1 MDIFAFPPLAALL
14 DAAYGAL
21 AGLSSVLEPLAGASA
36 AALAVVLVT
45 LLVRALLIPVGI
57 SQARAE
63 QTRARLAPRLRE
75 LQRRHKKN
83 PERLQKE
90 MLELYRSE
98 NTSPFAGML
107 PVLAQA
113 PVVGLLYTL
122 FLHPVIAGHPNDL
135 LSHDLFG
142 APLGTSLVSAV
153 FGGTASPATLLV
165 FGALAV
171 IMLVVAEISR
181 RVFRPAPAPDAADSP
196 LSSPAMLRIAGALH
210 YLTVVFAAFVPL
222 AAALY
227 LTVTVVWTLVQRMI
241 LRRRYPLPEIAPQKT
256 SGKRAGTTSGTDS
269 TTTSGSAS
277 RAAGAGR

>member
-1 MDIFAFPPLAALL
+1 MDIFAFPPLTFLL

-21 AGLSSVLEPLAGASA
+21 AGLSSLLEPLAGASA

-45 LLVRALLIPVGI
+45 LLVRALLIPVGV
-57 SQARAE
+57 SQAKAE

-113 PVVGLLYTL
+113 PVVGILYTL
-122 FLHPVIAGHPNDL
+122 FIRPDIAGHANDL
-135 LSHDLFG
+135 LTHDLFG

-153 FGGTASPATLLV
+153 FGGTATPETLLV
-165 FGALAV
+165 FGALIVVMIA
-171 IMLVVAEISR
+171 VAEITR
-181 RVFRPAPAPDAADSP
+181 RVFRPAPVDDDSP
-196 LSSPAMLRIAGALH
+196 LNSPTMLRVTSALH
-210 YLTVVFAAFVPL
+210 YLTAVFAVFVPL

-227 LTVTVVWTLVQRMI
+227 LTVTVVWTLVQRML
-241 LRRRYPLPEIAPQKT
+241 LRRRYPLPVP
-256 SGKRAGTTSGTDS
+256 
-269 TTTSGSAS
+269 
-277 RAAGAGR
+277 AGASA

>member
-1 MDIFAFPPLAALL
+1 MDIFAFPPLTALL
-14 DAAYGAL
+14 DAAYGTL
-21 AGLSSVLEPLAGASA
+21 AGLASFLEPLAGASS

-45 LLVRALLIPVGI
+45 LLVRALLIPVGF
-57 SQARAE
+57 SQAKAE

-122 FLHPVIAGHPNDL
+122 FIRPEIAGHPNDL
-135 LSHDLFG
+135 LTHDLFG
-142 APLGTSLVSAV
+142 APLGTSLVSSV
-153 FGGTASPATLLV
+153 FGGTASPSTLLV
-165 FGALAV
+165 FGVLIV
-171 IMLVVAEISR
+171 IMLVVADITR
-181 RVFRPAPAPDAADSP
+181 RVFTPAPIEGDSP
-196 LSSPAMLRIAGALH
+196 LNSPTMLRVTSALH
-210 YLTVVFAAFVPL
+210 YLTALFAVFVPL

-227 LTVTVVWTLVQRMI
+227 LTVTVVWTLVQRTL
-241 LRRRYPLPEIAPQKT
+241 LRRRYPLPVPAVV
-256 SGKRAGTTSGTDS
+256 
-269 TTTSGSAS
+269 
-277 RAAGAGR
+277 AA

>member
-1 MDIFAFPPLAALL
+1 MDIFAFPPLTFLL

-21 AGLSSVLEPLAGASA
+21 AGLSALLEPLAGASA

-45 LLVRALLIPVGI
+45 LLVRALLIPVGV

-113 PVVGLLYTL
+113 PVVGILYTL
-122 FLHPVIAGHPNDL
+122 FIRPEIAGHPNDL
-135 LSHDLFG
+135 LTHDLFG

-153 FGGTASPATLLV
+153 FGGTAAPETLWV
-165 FGALAV
+165 FGALIAV
-171 IMLVVAEISR
+171 MVAVAEISR
-181 RVFRPAPAPDAADSP
+181 RVFRPAPVDDDSP
-196 LSSPAMLRIAGALH
+196 LNSPAMLRLTSALH
-210 YLTVVFAAFVPL
+210 YLTAVFAMFVPL

-227 LTVTVVWTLVQRMI
+227 LTVTVVWTLVQRML
-241 LRRRYPLPEIAPQKT
+241 LRRRYPLPVPAVV
-256 SGKRAGTTSGTDS
+256 
-269 TTTSGSAS
+269 
-277 RAAGAGR
+277 GA

>member
-1 MDIFAFPPLAALL
+1 MDIFAFPPLTALL
-14 DAAYGAL
+14 DAAYGVL
-21 AGLSSVLEPLAGASA
+21 AGLASLLEPLAGASS

-45 LLVRALLIPVGI
+45 LLVRALLIPVGF

-122 FLHPVIAGHPNDL
+122 FIRAEIAGHPNDL
-135 LSHDLFG
+135 LTHDLFG
-142 APLGTSLVSAV
+142 APLGTSLVSSV
-153 FGGTASPATLLV
+153 FGGTASPSTLLV
-165 FGALAV
+165 FGVLIV
-171 IMLVVAEISR
+171 IMLVVADITR
-181 RVFRPAPAPDAADSP
+181 RVFTPAPIEGDSP
-196 LSSPAMLRIAGALH
+196 LNSQTMLRVTSALH
-210 YLTVVFAAFVPL
+210 YLTAVFAVFVPL

-227 LTVTVVWTLVQRMI
+227 LTVTVVWTLVQRAL
-241 LRRRYPLPEIAPQKT
+241 LRRRYPLPV
-256 SGKRAGTTSGTDS
+256 
-269 TTTSGSAS
+269 SAVV
-277 RAAGAGR
+277 AA

>member
-14 DAAYGAL
+14 DAAHGAL
-21 AGLSSVLEPLAGASA
+21 AGLATLVDPLAGASA

-45 LLVRALLIPVGI
+45 LLVRALLIPVGF

-75 LQRRHKKN
+75 LQRRQRKN

-113 PVVGLLYTL
+113 PIVGILYTL
-122 FLHPVIAGHPNDL
+122 FIRPEIAGHPNDL
-135 LSHDLFG
+135 LTHDLFG
-142 APLGTSLVSAV
+142 APLGTSLLSAV
-153 FGGTASPATLLV
+153 FGGTASASTLLV
-165 FGALAV
+165 FGALIAV
-171 IMLVVAEISR
+171 MLVVAEITR
-181 RVFRPAPAPDAADSP
+181 RVFRPAPVEGDSP
-196 LSSPAMLRIAGALH
+196 LNSPTMLRVTGALH
-210 YLTVVFAAFVPL
+210 YLTAVFAVFVPL

-227 LTVTVVWTLVQRMI
+227 LTVTVVWTLVQRVL
-241 LRRRYPLPEIAPQKT
+241 LRRRYPLAVP
-256 SGKRAGTTSGTDS
+256 
-269 TTTSGSAS
+269 
-277 RAAGAGR
+277 AAVTA

>member
-1 MDIFAFPPLAALL
+1 MDIFAFPPLTALL

-21 AGLSSVLEPLAGASA
+21 AGLASLLDPLAGASA

-45 LLVRALLIPVGI
+45 LLVRALLIPVGF

-63 QTRARLAPRLRE
+63 QTRARLAPKLRE

-122 FLHPVIAGHPNDL
+122 FIRPEIAGHPNDL
-135 LSHDLFG
+135 LTHDLFG
-142 APLGTSLVSAV
+142 APLGTSLISSV
-153 FGGTASPATLLV
+153 FGGTASPSTLLV
-165 FGALAV
+165 FGVLIV
-171 IMLVVAEISR
+171 IMLVVADITR
-181 RVFRPAPAPDAADSP
+181 RVFTPAPVEGDSP
-196 LSSPAMLRIAGALH
+196 SNSPTMVRVTSALH
-210 YLTVVFAAFVPL
+210 YLTAVFAVFVPL

-227 LTVTVVWTLVQRMI
+227 LTVTVVWTLVQRSL
-241 LRRRYPLPEIAPQKT
+241 LRRRYPLPVPAT
-256 SGKRAGTTSGTDS
+256 V
-269 TTTSGSAS
+269 
-277 RAAGAGR
+277 AA